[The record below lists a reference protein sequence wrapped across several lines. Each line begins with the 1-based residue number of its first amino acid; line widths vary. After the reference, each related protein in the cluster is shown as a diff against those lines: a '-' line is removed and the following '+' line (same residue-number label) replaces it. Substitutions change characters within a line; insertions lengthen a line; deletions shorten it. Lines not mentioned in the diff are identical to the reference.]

1 MKTVSIK
8 YFNSRQQNRITL
20 VRLLTE
26 YTNWGLK
33 KSKDNMDSML
43 LDNKP
48 IICEIE
54 DLKVDSFTNELIN
67 LKLEF
72 EIK

>member
-1 MKTVSIK
+1 MKTVIIK
-8 YFNSRQQNRITL
+8 YFNTHQQNRITL
-20 VRLLTE
+20 LRLLTE

-33 KSKDNMDSML
+33 KSKDNMDSMV
-43 LDNKP
+43 LDNEP

>member
-1 MKTVSIK
+1 
-8 YFNSRQQNRITL
+8 
-20 VRLLTE
+20 LTE